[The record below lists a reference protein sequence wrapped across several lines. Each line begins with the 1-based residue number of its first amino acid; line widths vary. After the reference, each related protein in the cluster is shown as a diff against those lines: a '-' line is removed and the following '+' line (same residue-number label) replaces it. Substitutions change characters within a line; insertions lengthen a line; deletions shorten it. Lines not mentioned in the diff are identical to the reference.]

1 MTATLDAATTTARLQ
16 QWLTA
21 NVEGWTDVAVAPIDV
36 QHGSGWSAEIIFVDV
51 SYKDANGPQIRTLV
65 VRRQQLGSFELVL
78 GGYLLLQRQMM
89 AARDARGDFPGPA
102 WIGMEQDPS
111 ILGAPFLVMGKV
123 DGRAATQK
131 PNYNVEGWLVDL
143 SPEERG
149 DVWRNAI
156 HAFAKL
162 HQIGRASCRERVC
175 QYV

>member
-1 MTATLDAATTTARLQ
+1 MIRRPPRSTRTDTLFPYTTLFR
-16 QWLTA
+16 
-21 NVEGWTDVAVAPIDV
+21 
-36 QHGSGWSAEIIFVDV
+36 S
-51 SYKDANGPQIRTLV
+51 
-65 VRRQQLGSFELVL
+65 
-78 GGYLLLQRQMM
+78 
-89 AARDARGDFPGPA
+89 
-102 WIGMEQDPS
+102 S

-162 HQIGRASCRERVC
+162 HRIEWRDGFEFLNQPERGEPGLEQYLNYMEERSEERRVGKERVRTC
-175 QYV
+175 RSRWEPKHKKKKK

>member
-1 MTATLDAATTTARLQ
+1 
-16 QWLTA
+16 
-21 NVEGWTDVAVAPIDV
+21 
-36 QHGSGWSAEIIFVDV
+36 
-51 SYKDANGPQIRTLV
+51 
-65 VRRQQLGSFELVL
+65 
-78 GGYLLLQRQMM
+78 M
-89 AARDARGDFPGPA
+89 AALDARGDFPGPA

-162 HQIGRASCRERVC
+162 HRIEWRDGFEFLNQPERGEPGLDQYLNYMEEWYRWAAKGRTMPITRSEEHTSELQSLMRTSYAVFC
-175 QYV
+175 

>member
-1 MTATLDAATTTARLQ
+1 MRVSNLSS
-16 QWLTA
+16 
-21 NVEGWTDVAVAPIDV
+21 DVCSSD
-36 QHGSGWSAEIIFVDV
+36 
-51 SYKDANGPQIRTLV
+51 L
-65 VRRQQLGSFELVL
+65 
-78 GGYLLLQRQMM
+78 
-89 AARDARGDFPGPA
+89 FPGPA

-162 HQIGRASCRERVC
+162 HRIEWRDGFEFLNQRSEERRVGKECASTCRSGWSR
-175 QYV
+175 